1 MEELLLLLLL
11 LLPKEELELE
21 LLPLLLLEL
30 LLKVLELSEEKLDE
44 SLSELSVL
52 EVKLESSESARV
64 FENCEKQKNCR
75 WIRGM
80 GSRKAGA
87 RRNRGLKIRESNI
100 LWAAVGIFWFLA
112 IFK

>member
-11 LLPKEELELE
+11 LLPKEELEL
-21 LLPLLLLEL
+21 LLPLLLLELL

-44 SLSELSVL
+44 SLSELLVL
-52 EVKLESSESARV
+52 EVKLESSESACG
-64 FENCEKQKNCR
+64 FENCEKQKNWR
-75 WIRGM
+75 WIRGI

-100 LWAAVGIFWFLA
+100 
-112 IFK
+112 FKGWGGFFGF